1 MPRTLAAAM
10 AMPREACALVN
21 ACLEL
26 FPGAPASPAV
36 LAMLLARVERK
47 KFLTILDGHRIPHG
61 FPDSVEIQLVG
72 RKMNKLLVKVRPA
85 VAPGDAEILTCV
97 WEQTFDATTEG
108 MLAAI
113 VESRPAL
120 ASLKRGFCESCCAAE
135 PPRKRL
141 KCANLQ
147 MCPDCVLARALGC
160 RPL

>member
-1 MPRTLAAAM
+1 
-10 AMPREACALVN
+10 
-21 ACLEL
+21 
-26 FPGAPASPAV
+26 
-36 LAMLLARVERK
+36 MLLARVERK

-61 FPDSVEIQLVG
+61 APDRIEIQLTG
-72 RKMNKLLVKVRPA
+72 KKMNKLLVKVRPA
-85 VAPGDAEILTCV
+85 VAPRAETGHYTSV

-141 KCANLQ
+141 KCAGLQ